1 MLNKGAIITRN
12 YDIFSL
18 LLIHLTIS
26 VLKKKIAD
34 NNSSLL
40 TYVPTGEIPHL
51 PVAEWALKFILSPRP
66 GIQDS
71 CITGPEPALCFL
83 SHGFR
88 LLLQPW
94 LVLILSSTPGPLL
107 ALHQKDCTWNPSHS
121 CQSAIALSWAQSSV
135 CSQKE
140 GPSRQDPMPS
150 VKFWVWGSI

>member
-51 PVAEWALKFILSPRP
+51 PVAE
-66 GIQDS
+66 
-71 CITGPEPALCFL
+71 
-83 SHGFR
+83 
-88 LLLQPW
+88 
-94 LVLILSSTPGPLL
+94 
-107 ALHQKDCTWNPSHS
+107 
-121 CQSAIALSWAQSSV
+121 
-135 CSQKE
+135 
-140 GPSRQDPMPS
+140 
-150 VKFWVWGSI
+150 